1 MKWDPFM
8 HVLLPDEIIQVA
20 FHNSATMERLCIW
33 INFIFN
39 LIVFLVL
46 IILVSLSRSSV
57 DPSLAGLAATY
68 ILNINV
74 LEALVI
80 WNLCNVENSILL
92 LERILQLTNIP
103 SASAALKGSSRK

>member
-1 MKWDPFM
+1 M
-8 HVLLPDEIIQVA
+8 HSVGLVVFAVGLIHEMGSLYARFAADEIIRVA
-20 FHNSATMERLCIW
+20 FHNSATMEWLCIW

-39 LIVFLVL
+39 LIFFLVS

-74 LEALVI
+74 LQALVI
-80 WNLCNVENSILL
+80 WNF
-92 LERILQLTNIP
+92 
-103 SASAALKGSSRK
+103 